1 MTGNLKKLTYTIAAT
16 LIAVMCFLIL
26 SNGGAS
32 AKADVAASPRSKTV
46 AAYESQ
52 NVWDDLQGAT
62 IDGEGIDLNLYN
74 FDEHK
79 NVQIISFVEF
89 CYSFYAENQGDYGL
103 YVYVYNPHGCD
114 FTKNTLLNKIEFRVD
129 AGLSIKPNLQFL
141 NRSNKTGYEGLFYK
155 FKVALTDAQ
164 RTKVLDAVNSSA
176 RVYEVSGIE
185 LYSEGTNATEYKIVS
200 KYTYTGYAKGY
211 GEVGAVNDT
220 LNCTVDGFDEFLTLD
235 VHPTYYRPKGTH
247 SDGYTRDTLHS
258 VYFSV
263 PNETIDEYGEMTAVH
278 AQWLNALTA
287 PMLVTGNK
295 DIYNAIYPY
304 LNVEID
310 GGTCWEYAS
319 AKFPYALVATKAAKE
334 AMGTEDA
341 AVAGY
346 YAYNA
351 YSDWDEGEPGVKNEY
366 DNVITNLRYLFY
378 AENGDADNYDLPR
391 EKVVGDKAKG
401 VKGWLETY
409 TERFGSKTVP
419 LVNGKYARELFEKV
433 DKEFTDKNIE
443 ATEEYHLTDKI
454 VSNSIWD
461 KIFGTQLKGDRPD
474 IDISAIQPVTQKD
487 VEFYPD
493 KDIFCEK
500 FYIAQ
505 RDYENFC
512 TFINDAAKKEKPE
525 TVYLFRYYQSEYES
539 HKATEY
545 SRTTAW
551 SMLGTYGTYKTIDTN
566 AFISKSWVQLDF
578 DIIDLTF
585 SKDNV
590 KTVIPCIM
598 SPLDIMADAE
608 HPVDPHPD
616 GNGTPWWVWLIV
628 GIGVFLLLCFIP
640 GFLPLV
646 GKILFWTIALPFRI
660 LWAVICAPFRII
672 KQRREKRRKA
682 LEKDRAREE
691 KRMQKEQRKR
701 KPAAPSEPEAQTS
714 SKATAEKNAVK
725 KPAKKK
731 ITEQLADKF
740 KRKPK
745 PQAKSKPT
753 KKPAAEPAPQ
763 IKEAAATSDEQSA
776 PKKLKKPQAKQL
788 KQKNKTA
795 PKSGKKG

>member
-1 MTGNLKKLTYTIAAT
+1 MIT
-16 LIAVMCFLIL
+16 LIFFIFP
-26 SNGGAS
+26 SKGGAS

-103 YVYVYNPHGCD
+103 YVYVYNPRGCD
-114 FTKNTLLNKIEFRVD
+114 FTKNTLLNKIAFRVD

-155 FKVALTDAQ
+155 FKVALTDEQ

-278 AQWLNALTA
+278 AEWLNALTA

-310 GGTCWEYAS
+310 GGTVMEYAN
-319 AKFPYALVATKAAKE
+319 AKFQYTVVASKEAKE
-334 AMGTEDA
+334 DLEKVSA
-341 AVAGY
+341 AARGY

-351 YSDWDEGEPGVKNEY
+351 YSDYVIDQTGLVANADY

-378 AENGDADNYDLPR
+378 AENGDADSYDLPR

-454 VSNSIWD
+454 VSNSMWD

-539 HKATEY
+539 HEATEFE
-545 SRTTAW
+545 RITTSFSW
-551 SMLGTYGTYKTIDTN
+551 TPEGTYKVLDSN

-590 KTVIPCIM
+590 KTVIPCVM
-598 SPLDIMADAE
+598 SPMDMMADAE
-608 HPVDPHPD
+608 HSVDPHPD

-628 GIGVFLLLCFIP
+628 GVVIFLLLCFIP
-640 GFLPLV
+640 GFLPFV
-646 GKILFWTIALPFRI
+646 GKVLFWTIALPFRI

-701 KPAAPSEPEAQTS
+701 KLTEQSEPEAQTS
-714 SKATAEKNAVK
+714 AKPKEDK
-725 KPAKKK
+725 KPKKK
-731 ITEQLADKF
+731 ITEQLAAKL

-745 PQAKSKPT
+745 PQAKAKPT

-763 IKEAAATSDEQSA
+763 IKEATATSDEQSA
-776 PKKLKKPQAKQL
+776 PKKVKKPQAKQL